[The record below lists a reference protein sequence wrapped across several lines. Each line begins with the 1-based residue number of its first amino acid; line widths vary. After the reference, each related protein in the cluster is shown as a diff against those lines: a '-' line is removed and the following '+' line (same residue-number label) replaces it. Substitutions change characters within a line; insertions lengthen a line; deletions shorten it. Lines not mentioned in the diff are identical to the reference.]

1 MIDTCES
8 CGKKT
13 SMLSIDGT
21 CPSCTA
27 NKVMEL
33 TNPRPLHLT
42 CAACGYNVTAGIIH
56 QCNAQPVSD
65 PKATLGVHKFPM
77 SAVPACVMGEV
88 GVAMLEGAL
97 KYGAFNYRKTGIEAS
112 TYYDAV
118 NRHIKAWWEGED
130 FDVDSGMNHITKAIA
145 TLIVMRDSMIND
157 KLTDNRPPR
166 VKAGWVEELN
176 QKTKEL
182 LEKYGK

>member
-1 MIDTCES
+1 MMRCI
-8 CGKKT
+8 
-13 SMLSIDGT
+13 
-21 CPSCTA
+21 
-27 NKVMEL
+27 
-33 TNPRPLHLT
+33 
-42 CAACGYNVTAGIIH
+42 ACGLNVTPGVIH
-56 QCNAQPVSD
+56 QCNARPISD
-65 PKATLGVHKFPM
+65 PKAAMGVHKFPM
-77 SAVPACVMGEV
+77 SAVPACVIGEV

-130 FDVDSGMNHITKAIA
+130 YDADSGMSHIIKAIT
-145 TLIVMRDSMIND
+145 TLIVMRDSMINGN
-157 KLTDNRPPR
+157 LVDNRPP
-166 VKAGWVEELN
+166 KAKEGWAEELN